1 MRTKQRSIHRFTILV
16 VIGLFCATA
25 GYSADWSSVL
35 SGLGVNKQTT
45 LGSTKLGQGLK
56 EALRVGIDKTVQLAG
71 KQDGYFAN
79 QAIKILMPEKLKP
92 VEGMLRKIG
101 MGSKMDE
108 FILSMNR
115 AAESAAPYAR
125 DIFIDAITNMSIED
139 AEALMKGGDTAAT
152 AYFQKKTSARLAQV
166 YKPIVT
172 KTMSQYGV
180 SNQYQAII
188 GKYQSIPFASKFPAP
203 SIEDYTV
210 QKSLDGLFLTLG
222 EQEKQIRQNPAARTT
237 DLLKTVFGQKG

>member
-1 MRTKQRSIHRFTILV
+1 MSRKIA
-16 VIGLFCATA
+16 IGMLIIGCWTA
-25 GYSADWSSVL
+25 STAHAVDWQSALGS
-35 SGLGVNKQTT
+35 LGVNKQTT
-45 LGSTKLGQGLK
+45 LGSTKIGQGLK

-79 QAIKILMPEKLKP
+79 QAIKILMPEKLRP
-92 VEGMLRKIG
+92 VEGMLRKVG
-101 MGSKMDE
+101 FGPKMDE

-125 DIFIDAITNMSIED
+125 DIFIDAIAGMSIED

-152 AYFQKKTSARLAQV
+152 AYFQKKTSAQLAQA
-166 YKPIVT
+166 YKPVVA

-180 SNQYQAII
+180 ANQYQALM

-210 QKSLDGLFLTLG
+210 QRSLDGLFLTLG
-222 EQEKQIRQNPAARTT
+222 EQEKQIRQNPAARSTE
-237 DLLKTVFGQKG
+237 LLRQVFAKKG

>member
-1 MRTKQRSIHRFTILV
+1 MNFKKIFAGVVVSVGLV
-16 VIGLFCATA
+16 TSVYA
-25 GYSADWSSVL
+25 ADWASTL
-35 SGLGVNKQTT
+35 NALGVNKQTT
-45 LGSTKLGQGLK
+45 LGSTKIGQGIK
-56 EALRVGIDKTVQLAG
+56 EALRVGIDNTVKLAG

-79 QAIKILMPEKLKP
+79 QAIKILMPEKLRP

-139 AEALMKGGDTAAT
+139 AQGLMQGGDTAAT
-152 AYFQKKTSARLAQV
+152 AYFQRKTSAQLAQV

-180 SNQYQAII
+180 SNQYQAIM

-210 QKSLDGLFLTLG
+210 QKSLDGLFKTLG
-222 EQEKQIRQNPAARTT
+222 EQEKQIRLNPTARTT
-237 DLLKTVFGQKG
+237 DLLKQVFGQKEMIR